1 MLTWRLAL
9 TNGLVIDFGGPW
21 LDPDGQPAKGPD
33 GQELPLQVGGIFP
46 QWEETET
53 IVDDDGEGEG
63 EEESETS
70 ATVETQPACYLVF
83 AKPKDGSSLAGS
95 KETRVR
101 RVFLSGNVMYAEEA
115 WPTKLAAEFIQEEMK
130 AMLGV
135 KDDSTPAAA
144 AAAAPAAPQQQQQQ
158 HVSPSV

>member
-53 IVDDDGEGEG
+53 IVDDDEGEG
-63 EEESETS
+63 EEGEESEAS

-83 AKPKDGSSLAGS
+83 AKPKEGSSLAGS

-135 KDDSTPAAA
+135 KDAPAATPAAA
-144 AAAAPAAPQQQQQQ
+144 TPAPAPQPQGAAP
-158 HVSPSV
+158 SPV